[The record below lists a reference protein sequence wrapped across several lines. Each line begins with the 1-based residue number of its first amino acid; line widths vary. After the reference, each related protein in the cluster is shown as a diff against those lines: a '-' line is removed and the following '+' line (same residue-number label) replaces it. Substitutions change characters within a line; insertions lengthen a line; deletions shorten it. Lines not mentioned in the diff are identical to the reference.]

1 MTKKPVSGQREKES
15 LLPAVEQEE
24 GRIREYLDQARAE
37 ARRIVED
44 AERAA
49 AEKTRLAL
57 EDLPRLMEK
66 RRAEMLE
73 THREEAAAL
82 RVRLAAETLRLLE
95 RAERNLEDTISLI
108 VSLVWPGDPP

>member
-1 MTKKPVSGQREKES
+1 MTKKPVPGQREKES
-15 LLPAVEQEE
+15 LLPAVEKEE
-24 GRIREYLDQARAE
+24 DRLRAYLDQARAD

-49 AEKTRLAL
+49 AEKTRLSL

-82 RVRLAAETLRLLE
+82 RARLSAETVGLLR
-95 RAERNLEDTISLI
+95 RAERNLEDAISLI